1 MQWRAVGASV
11 KGTSH
16 VKFDLPC
23 QDYCAYQHILVGSTP
38 ALLIAIADGAG
49 SARLSEIGARA
60 SVDHLLRTVPA
71 ELTSIL
77 QLNEEEAR
85 RWFES
90 TRQYLGDVASE
101 QAAELRDLA
110 CTILF
115 AVASESASF
124 FAQIGDGGWVVQ
136 QNGEYFAPTWP
147 VGGEYVN
154 ETIFLTSPN
163 WAAGMTC
170 RMVLG
175 GVSAIAGFTDGL
187 QRLAL
192 QLDSKSVHVPF
203 FDPLFAVLRAA
214 EYETSLISPLIEFLS
229 SERVAER
236 TDDDKTLVLACR
248 NELLLLADAN

>member
-1 MQWRAVGASV
+1 
-11 KGTSH
+11 
-16 VKFDLPC
+16 
-23 QDYCAYQHILVGSTP
+23 
-38 ALLIAIADGAG
+38 
-49 SARLSEIGARA
+49 
-60 SVDHLLRTVPA
+60 
-71 ELTSIL
+71 
-77 QLNEEEAR
+77 LNEEEAR

-90 TRQYLGDVASE
+90 TQQHIGDVASE
-101 QAAELRDLA
+101 QSAELRDLA

-136 QNGEYFAPTWP
+136 QDSEYFAPTWP

-154 ETIFLTSPN
+154 QTIFLTSPN
-163 WAAGMTC
+163 WTAGMTC

-214 EYETSLISPLIEFLS
+214 NDETSLISPLIEFLS
-229 SERVAER
+229 QQTASGR
-236 TDDDKTLVLACR
+236 C
-248 NELLLLADAN
+248 